1 MKRYVKATKGRC
13 LYAEWLDYMDAYRI
27 FDKSD
32 PMETLF
38 YDDDLDMA
46 EFHAI
51 ELGYD
56 AVIVVDSNTYHLHD

>member
-27 FDKSD
+27 FDKSN
-32 PMETLF
+32 PTKTISYE
-38 YDDDLDMA
+38 DDLDMA

-56 AVIVVDSNTYHLHD
+56 DIIVVDSNTYNLYD

>member
-1 MKRYVKATKGRC
+1 MKRYVKATRGRY

-27 FDKSD
+27 FDKSN
-32 PMETLF
+32 PTKTIAYE
-38 YDDDLDMA
+38 DDLDSA

-56 AVIVVDSNTYHLHD
+56 DVIVVDSNTYNLHD